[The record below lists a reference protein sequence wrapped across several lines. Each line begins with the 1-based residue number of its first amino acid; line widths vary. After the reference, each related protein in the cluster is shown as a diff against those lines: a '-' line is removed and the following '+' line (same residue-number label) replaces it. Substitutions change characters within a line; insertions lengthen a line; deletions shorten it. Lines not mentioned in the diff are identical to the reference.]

1 MTGDGA
7 SRAGRA
13 SNAMYGHVE
22 ERDGVVV
29 QFMLGGED
37 ASDTVDNVDAH
48 IYLPDG
54 THRYA
59 TFFTTEA
66 INALLRKWARTGE
79 TGGGRYFWCSDQ
91 VVVPRPGVP
100 AMMEAVTEMIRSGDI
115 TFMCGLVDD
124 GPDEEGQSED
134 PAPSA

>member
-1 MTGDGA
+1 
-7 SRAGRA
+7 
-13 SNAMYGHVE
+13 
-22 ERDGVVV
+22 VVV

-37 ASDTVDNVDAH
+37 TPATVDNVDAH

-66 INALLRKWARTGE
+66 INALLRKDARTGE

-91 VVVPRPGVP
+91 VIVPRPGVS
-100 AMMEAVTEMIRSGDI
+100 AMMEAVTEMIRSGNI
-115 TFMCGLVDD
+115 TCMCGLVDD
-124 GPDEEGQSED
+124 SSDEEDLNQD
-134 PAPSA
+134 QAPSD

>member
-1 MTGDGA
+1 M
-7 SRAGRA
+7 
-13 SNAMYGHVE
+13 
-22 ERDGVVV
+22 VV

>member
-1 MTGDGA
+1 MTGYGA
-7 SRAGRA
+7 STVGGRDPI
-13 SNAMYGHVE
+13 AMFGHVE

-37 ASDTVDNVDAH
+37 ALDTVDNVDAH

-66 INALLRKWARTGE
+66 INSLLRKDARTGE

-91 VVVPRPGVP
+91 VIVPRPGVP

-115 TFMCGLVDD
+115 AFICGLVDD
-124 GPDEEGQSED
+124 GSEEQG
-134 PAPSA
+134 PA